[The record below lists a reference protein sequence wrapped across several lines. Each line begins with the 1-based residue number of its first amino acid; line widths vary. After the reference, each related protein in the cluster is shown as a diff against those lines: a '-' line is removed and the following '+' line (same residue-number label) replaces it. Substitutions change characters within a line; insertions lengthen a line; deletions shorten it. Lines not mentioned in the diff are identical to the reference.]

1 LDAEYLWKVLP
12 VQNMLV
18 KIHVLF
24 GTVKVHGF
32 DFFVHFYSLLFE
44 DLFVPGL
51 SSGDGEVGQ

>member
-1 LDAEYLWKVLP
+1 LDAEDLWEVLS

-24 GTVKVHGF
+24 GTVEVHGF
-32 DFFVHFYSLLFE
+32 DFFVHFYSLLFK
-44 DLFVPGL
+44 DFFVPGL